1 MKKKLLL
8 IDGTAQLYRAF
19 YAIKELT
26 DPKGRPVNA
35 VYGFAQTLLNLL
47 ATFSPTHAASVF
59 DRPEPTHRHAQ
70 FPAYK
75 AQRETVP
82 EGLVAQIPLVRSL
95 TEAFSVRP
103 IEQPGWEADDLIAT
117 LARRAR
123 REGFEVL
130 IFSND
135 KDLLQLVGDGVRL
148 VRPQRPG
155 HKDYEVLDPAG
166 VEQAFGVPPDQVAE
180 VLALMGDSS
189 DNIPG
194 VPGVGPKTAVELIR
208 VHGSLQNLY
217 ADLSRVPQPKLRE
230 KLAAHRAEAE
240 QARGLV
246 LLRGDASLPVS
257 WEELALPGKTPDAA
271 FALLAE
277 LGFKRLLLRQGAA
290 SPASSTGTWA
300 QDLRADADPAAVLA
314 EARASKLLAVERL
327 PGGVALAASA
337 RSAAWLPFAD
347 PDAGSALLDWFGLH
361 PEVVEILADPAVGK
375 IGYDL
380 KALATAL
387 CRLGRALQ
395 GPLEDL
401 HLIAHLLDLP
411 SNRPAD
417 FAARLLGG
425 PPPED
430 KRAVLA
436 CAWLL
441 VGRTLRAQLAEK
453 ESERLYRDV
462 ELPLLP
468 VLADMEARGVAVDSQ
483 ALSDMAEDLGREMS
497 GLEAE
502 IRHLAG
508 GEFNLR
514 STQQLAE
521 VLFDRLGLAS
531 GKKTKTGRSTSVD
544 VLEQLAAQHPLPQ
557 KILDY
562 RQAQKLKSTYLD
574 VLPQLVDPRDGRVH
588 TTFHQVGAATGRL
601 SSSDPNLQN
610 IPVRTER
617 GRELRRMFVPGSP
630 GVRLLSADYSQIE
643 LRLLAHFSED
653 PRMIADFQ
661 EGLDI
666 HQATAAEIFNV
677 PREQV
682 TPDMRRQAKTCN
694 FGIAYG
700 VSPFGLARQLRISN
714 QRAKAFIDGFY
725 ARYPRVRRYLDHLL
739 TTARRQGY
747 VSTFLGRRRPTP
759 DVSSANRAVREAG
772 ERMAINM
779 PIQGSAADLI
789 KLAMVAVAKDLAERK
804 LRSRMILQVHDELLF
819 EGPESEMPELGERVR
834 DRMSGIHPLKV
845 PLVVDV
851 AWGNNW
857 MEAHG

>member
-47 ATFSPTHAASVF
+47 ETFAPTHAASVF
-59 DRPEPTHRHAQ
+59 DRPEPTHRHQQ

-82 EGLVAQIPLVRSL
+82 EALVAQIPLVRSL
-95 TEAFSVRP
+95 TQAFAVP
-103 IEQPGWEADDLIAT
+103 PVEQPGWEADDLIAT
-117 LARRAR
+117 LARRAH

-135 KDLLQLVGDGVRL
+135 KDLMQLVGEGIRL

-155 HKDYEVLDPAG
+155 QKEYEVLDAAG
-166 VEQAFGVPPDQVAE
+166 VEQAFGVPPGQVAD

-208 VHGSLQNLY
+208 AHGSLQGVYDGL
-217 ADLSRVPQPKLRE
+217 ARVPQPKLRE
-230 KLAAHRAEAE
+230 KLGANRAAAE
-240 QARGLV
+240 QARTLV
-246 LLRGDASLPVS
+246 LLQDDAPLKLS
-257 WEELALPGKTPDAA
+257 WPELALPAKTPEAA
-271 FALLAE
+271 LALLAE
-277 LGFKRLLLRQGAA
+277 LGFKRLLLRQGAGETA
-290 SPASSTGTWA
+290 PAGAWA
-300 QDLRADADPAAVLA
+300 QGLGADADLAQVLA
-314 EARASKLLAVERL
+314 EARAAKLLSVERL
-327 PGGVALAASA
+327 PQGMAFAASP

-347 PDAGSALLDWFGLH
+347 PDSSAALMDWFERH
-361 PEVVEILADPAVGK
+361 PEAVEILGDPAVAK

-380 KALATAL
+380 KPLDAALR
-387 CRLGRALQ
+387 RLGRSLQ

-425 PPPED
+425 PPPEN
-430 KRAVLA
+430 KLAVMA

-441 VGRTLRAQLAEK
+441 LGRSLRTQLADKELEK
-453 ESERLYRDV
+453 LYREV

-468 VLADMEARGVAVDSQ
+468 VLADMEARGVAVDSR
-483 ALSDMAEDLGREMS
+483 ALSDMAESLGREMA

-502 IRHLAG
+502 INHLAG

-521 VLFDRLGLAS
+521 VLFDRLGLAA

-574 VLPQLVDPRDGRVH
+574 VLPQLADPRDGRVH

-617 GRELRRMFVPGSP
+617 GRQLRRMFVPGEP
-630 GVRLLSADYSQIE
+630 GARLLSADYSQIE
-643 LRLLAHFSED
+643 LRLLAHLSED
-653 PRMIADFQ
+653 PRMIADFEQ
-661 EGLDI
+661 GLDI

-714 QRAKAFIDGFY
+714 QRAKTFIDGFY
-725 ARYPRVRRYLDHLL
+725 ARYPRVRRYLDYLL

-759 DVSSANRAVREAG
+759 DIASANRPVREAA
-772 ERMAINM
+772 ERMAINT
-779 PIQGSAADLI
+779 PIQGAAADLI
-789 KLAMVAVAKDLAERK
+789 KLAMVAVARDLAERK

-819 EGPESEMPELGERVR
+819 EGPEQEMPGLAELVR
-834 DRMSGIHPLKV
+834 GRMSGIYPLKV
-845 PLVVDV
+845 PLLVEV
-851 AWGNNW
+851 AWGKNW